1 MPRPLSGDNEGMDYR
16 IQRGDTLSAL
26 ARRFNT
32 TVEKLARAN
41 NIADPD
47 KIYAGASL
55 KVPDGFD
62 TNRPAQAPNGE
73 DRPVDETD
81 RRAPTPTGPAVDG
94 NGRTHP
100 TTSDGTPMYRQG
112 DPEWGSRTLGRS
124 SSVARAGC
132 AMTATAMAISRISGN
147 TVSPGELDRYLDSHG
162 GYSGNGLNWDV
173 AARSQGLTANRPA
186 WSMDTINRNLDQGR
200 PVVMGVDYKAGSN
213 GGANGTDHWVT
224 ITRRERD
231 AQGNSVYV
239 GVDPAN
245 GREFRMREQGGR
257 LVGESGGKSYRTT
270 GELRTFSGGAPRPA
284 SEPRPGASPTGPS
297 PTPAPSGTGG
307 PTDVS
312 RLGTLSA
319 RYESNGDPGT
329 VSSGRG
335 DRGGVSYGS
344 YQFAT
349 NTGSA
354 RSFSD
359 WLQRTHPDLG
369 RPLAGLNPGT
379 PAFSNAW
386 RQIASTHRDAFQAAQ
401 HDYIATRFY
410 EPARRN
416 AERAVPGLDFSQRS
430 QALNDVLW
438 SVGVQHGQEGA
449 ANIFGRAL
457 QGRNVAQMSDAD
469 IIRAVYEER
478 GKRTRGGEL
487 YYFTSSSAEVQRGVA
502 NRFRS
507 EMADALAALGQS

>member
-1 MPRPLSGDNEGMDYR
+1 MDYR

-26 ARRFNT
+26 AKKFNT
-32 TVEKLARAN
+32 TVEKLAQAN

-62 TNRPAQAPNGE
+62 TERPPEAPNGE
-73 DRPVDETD
+73 DRPVDPD
-81 RRAPTPTGPAVDG
+81 RRTPSPTGPAVDG

-100 TTSDGTPMYRQG
+100 TTSDGTPMFRQG
-112 DPEWGSRTLGRS
+112 DPEWGSRALGTG
-124 SSVARAGC
+124 SSVGRAGC

-147 TVSPGELDRYLDSHG
+147 TVNPGELDRYLDANG

-200 PVVMGVDYKAGSN
+200 PVVAGVDYKAGSN

-224 ITRRERD
+224 ISRRERD

-257 LVGESGGKSYRTT
+257 LVGESGGKTYRTT
-270 GELRTFSGGAPRPA
+270 GELRTFSGGN
-284 SEPRPGASPTGPS
+284 
-297 PTPAPSGTGG
+297 PTPAGETRPTGTTPPTDTAPRPSGTGG

-312 RLGTLSA
+312 QLGSLSS
-319 RYESNGDPGT
+319 RYESNGDPGM

-359 WLQRTHPDLG
+359 WLQRTHPDIG

-379 PAFSNAW
+379 PEFSSAW
-386 RQIASTHRDAFQAAQ
+386 RQIAGQHREAFQAAQ
-401 HDYIATRFY
+401 HDYIASRFY

-430 QALNDVLW
+430 RALNDVLW

-449 ANIFGRAL
+449 ATIFGRAL
-457 QGRNVAQMSDAD
+457 QGRDVAQMSDAD
-469 IIRAVYEER
+469 IIRAVYQER
-478 GKRTRGGEL
+478 GKRTQGGEL
-487 YYFTSSSAEVQRGVA
+487 YYFTRSSADVQAGVA

-507 EMADALAALGQS
+507 EQRDALAALGQSGS

>member
-1 MPRPLSGDNEGMDYR
+1 MDYR
-16 IQRGDTLSAL
+16 IQRGDTLTAL
-26 ARRFNT
+26 AKKFGT

-47 KIYAGASL
+47 KIYAGKTL
-55 KVPDGFD
+55 QVPDGFD
-62 TNRPAQAPNGE
+62 QNRPAQAPNGE
-73 DRPVDETD
+73 DRPVDESTPD
-81 RRAPTPTGPAVDG
+81 RRVPSPSGPAVDG
-94 NGRTHP
+94 NGRQHP
-100 TTSDGTPMYRQG
+100 TTSDGTPMFRQG
-112 DPEWGSRTLGRS
+112 DPEWGSRALGTGS
-124 SSVARAGC
+124 SIGRAGC

-147 TVSPGELDRYLDSHG
+147 TVNPGELDRYLDSHG

-173 AARSQGLTANRPA
+173 AARSQGLTANRPG

-200 PVVMGVDYKAGSN
+200 PVVVGVDYKAGSN

-224 ITRRERD
+224 ISRRERD
-231 AQGNSVYV
+231 PQGNSVYV

-257 LVGESGGKSYRTT
+257 LVGDSGNKTYRTT
-270 GELRTFSGGAPRPA
+270 GELRTFSGGNPRPVG
-284 SEPRPGASPTGPS
+284 ETQPPRADQTTTPPRADQTGTR
-297 PTPAPSGTGG
+297 PTPGTGG

-312 RLGTLSA
+312 RLGALSA
-319 RYESNGDPGT
+319 RYESNGNPGT

-359 WLQRTHPDLG
+359 WVQRNHPDIG
-369 RPLAGLNPGT
+369 RPLAGLHPGT
-379 PAFSNAW
+379 QEFSNAW
-386 RQIASTHRDAFQAAQ
+386 RQIAREHGPEFQAAQ
-401 HDYIATRFY
+401 HEYIASRFY

-416 AERAVPGLDFSQRS
+416 VERAVPGLDMNQRS
-430 QALNDVLW
+430 RALNDVLW
-438 SVGVQHGQEGA
+438 SVAVQHGQEGA

-457 QGRNVAQMSDAD
+457 QGQNVSQMSDEQ
-469 IIRAVYEER
+469 IIRAVYQER
-478 GKRTRGGEL
+478 GKTTRGGEL

-507 EMADALAALGQS
+507 EQADALAALGQER

>member
-1 MPRPLSGDNEGMDYR
+1 MDYR

-26 ARRFNT
+26 ARKFNT
-32 TVEKLARAN
+32 TVEALARAN

-47 KIYAGASL
+47 RIYAGRTL
-55 KVPDGFD
+55 RVPDGFD
-62 TNRPAQAPNGE
+62 PTRPPEAPNGE
-73 DRPVDETD
+73 DRVTD
-81 RRAPTPTGPAVDG
+81 PTERRTTTPAGPAVDG

-100 TTSDGTPMYRQG
+100 TTSDGTPMFRQG
-112 DPEWGSRTLGRS
+112 DPEWGGRTLGSS

-132 AMTATAMAISRISGN
+132 AMTATAMAMSRITGR
-147 TVSPGELDRYLDSHG
+147 TVNPGELDRHLDRNG

-186 WSMDTINRNLDQGR
+186 WSTDTINRNLDQGR
-200 PVVMGVDYKAGSN
+200 PVVVGVDYKRGSR

-224 ITRRERD
+224 LTRRERD
-231 AQGNSVYV
+231 AQGNSIYY

-257 LVGESGGKSYRTT
+257 LVGDSAGHTYRTT
-270 GELRTFSGGAPRPA
+270 GELRTFSGGSPRPA
-284 SEPRPGASPTGPS
+284 SEPPPRAPNAPPAGPNTPGQTTPRP
-297 PTPAPSGTGG
+297 PAGTGG

-312 RLGTLSA
+312 RLGALSA

-354 RSFSD
+354 RSFAD
-359 WLQRTHPDLG
+359 WLGRTHPNLG
-369 RPLAGLNPGT
+369 GRLAGLNPGT
-379 PAFSNAW
+379 QAFSNAW
-386 RQIASTHRDAFQAAQ
+386 RDIARTDRDAFQAAQ
-401 HDYIATRFY
+401 HEYIASRFY

-416 AERAVPGLDFSQRS
+416 VERAVPGLDFGQRS
-430 QALNDVLW
+430 RALNDVLW
-438 SVGVQHGQEGA
+438 STAVQHGQEGA
-449 ANIFGRAL
+449 ATIFGRAL
-457 QGRNVAQMSDAD
+457 AGRNAASMSDAD
-469 IIRAVYEER
+469 IIRAVYQER
-478 GKRTRGGEL
+478 GKRTQGGAL
-487 YYFTSSSAEVQRGVA
+487 YYFTRSSADVQAGVA

-507 EMADALAALGQS
+507 ELRDALADLGTASS